1 MKLKI
6 LTYLFVSALIFASCK
21 QQSVNGKI
29 KGKVD
34 HFEHQYIYLQK
45 IGENGDENIDSSK
58 VNRDG
63 SFEMSNPSKETDY
76 FILRADSANLI
87 FLVLSPGEN
96 VSVDGDAKNLE
107 ITYTVKGSKD
117 SELLKALRSYDRN
130 LSDSLNKIYSE
141 TRSNHPENSDSIGL
155 LLQGHYTS
163 TMEIYSKGFIK
174 ENLKSLVSLSATKY
188 LNQQAELNLLKE
200 LEKNLLEVY
209 PKNKYVQDYKQ
220 LIEGYLKLPVGS
232 LAPEI
237 SLNTAKGVNIK
248 LSSLRG
254 KIVLIDF
261 WASWCAP
268 CRRENPTIAEAYKK
282 FKGKDFE
289 IYGVSLDNNI
299 EAWTEA
305 VNHDKITW
313 IQVSDLKRWDSEV
326 AKTYQI
332 EAIPTNV
339 LIDKEGRI
347 ISKGIRGEDLQSK
360 IKEALSKSSS
370 N

>member
-6 LTYLFVSALIFASCK
+6 LTYLLGSILIFVSCK
-21 QQSVNGKI
+21 QESPNGKI

-34 HFEHQYIYLQK
+34 HFDHQYIYLQK
-45 IGENGDENIDSSK
+45 IGEHGDENIDSSK

-63 SFEMSNPSKETDY
+63 TFEMSNPSKETDY

-87 FLVLSPGEN
+87 FLILSPKEN
-96 VSVDGDAKNLE
+96 VSVNGDAKNLE
-107 ITYTVKGSKD
+107 VTYTVKGSKD
-117 SELLKALRSYDRN
+117 SELLRVLRSYDRN

-141 TRSNHPENSDSIGL
+141 TRSTHPENSDSIGL
-155 LLQGHYTS
+155 QLQGRYTS
-163 TMEIYSKGFIK
+163 NMEFFSKTFIK
-174 ENLKSLVSLSATKY
+174 ENLKSLVSLSATKF
-188 LNQQAELNLLKE
+188 LNQQAELILLKE
-200 LEKNLLEVY
+200 LEKNLLDVY
-209 PKNKYVQDYKQ
+209 PQNKYVQDYKQ
-220 LIEGYLKLPVGS
+220 LIDGYSKLPIGS
-232 LAPEI
+232 LASEI

-268 CRRENPTIAEAYKK
+268 CRRENPAIVEAYKK
-282 FKGKDFE
+282 YKGKDFE

-339 LIDKEGRI
+339 LIDKEGKI
-347 ISKGIRGEDLQSK
+347 LSKGIRGEDLQAK
-360 IKEALSKSSS
+360 IAEALSKSSS